1 MMQAADMFRTH
12 PRQSQVE
19 FSLLAKCVDECYA
32 CAPTCTTYANVCL
45 GRANVAELVRCK
57 YLNEDCEAAC
67 LLEATLASF
76 EFVII
81 DLASSVT
88 VAEDSERRIL

>member
-57 YLNEDCEAAC
+57 YLNEVRGGVPLRGYAC
-67 LLEATLASF
+67 VVRIRHHRSRLE
-76 EFVII
+76 
-81 DLASSVT
+81 
-88 VAEDSERRIL
+88 RNGRGG